1 MGLGQFCFK
10 NQKDNREYQIHRP
23 SLLTPAAN
31 RCILSSR
38 GTLSFLWQGIDLPK
52 CKCLH
57 VALGE
62 TIWPVCVPCT
72 AKHTL
77 PLLPLLW
84 LCVSLSHQ
92 PGKAASVAP
101 PQRPTCDLMP
111 SIKPSSEMDFHRTHP
126 SQLVRSS
133 AMNHLDRGGPLRR
146 QTLNISPVG
155 SLGSIPVCVSVFVC
169 FSALYAKSWG
179 FSVSQQQHSPDKRVL
194 G

>member
-1 MGLGQFCFK
+1 MDQSLMGLGQFCFK

-111 SIKPSSEMDFHRTHP
+111 SIKPSSEMDFHRTPH
-126 SQLVRSS
+126 SYS
-133 AMNHLDRGGPLRR
+133 GPLRWI
-146 QTLNISPVG
+146 TLIEAGPWGDKHSISH
-155 SLGSIPVCVSVFVC
+155 
-169 FSALYAKSWG
+169 
-179 FSVSQQQHSPDKRVL
+179 Q
-194 G
+194 

>member
-77 PLLPLLW
+77 PLLPLCLPLPPARQSSQRSTSTEADVW
-84 LCVSLSHQ
+84 LDAINKTIIWDGLS
-92 PGKAASVAP
+92 S
-101 PQRPTCDLMP
+101 
-111 SIKPSSEMDFHRTHP
+111 HP